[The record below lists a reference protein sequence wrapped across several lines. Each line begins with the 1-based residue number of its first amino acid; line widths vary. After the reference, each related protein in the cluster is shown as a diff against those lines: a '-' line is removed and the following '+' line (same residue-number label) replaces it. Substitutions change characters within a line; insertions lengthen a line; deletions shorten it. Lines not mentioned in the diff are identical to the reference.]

1 MSTIASLRCSK
12 KIESYYYKIFL
23 TNTNTQQIV
32 CHTVAATQI
41 LILIG
46 KNVIVKIVKYV
57 WKMNKVISN

>member
-32 CHTVAATQI
+32 CRTVAATQI
-41 LILIG
+41 LILN
-46 KNVIVKIVKYV
+46 KLVKG
-57 WKMNKVISN
+57 